1 MENSIN
7 DLLNTTVGYMSEY
20 LDSLQDR
27 PVFPS
32 PDHLSGLNN
41 LEFMLPENATDPV
54 EVMKLLHDIG
64 SPGTVASAG
73 GRYFGF
79 VIGGTLPSALA
90 ANCLSAAWDQCAG
103 LQVLSPVGEK
113 LEQVAGTWLKQL
125 LGLPDTAGVGFVS
138 GATMGNFTGL
148 ATARHALLK
157 QLGWNVE
164 AKGLF
169 GAPEIQV
176 VVGEEVHVSIL
187 KALSLLGF
195 GSERVVRIPVDGQG
209 RMRVDALDF
218 DELPT
223 IVCLQ
228 AGNVDTGAVDPM
240 KKLISI
246 AKAKK
251 AWVHVDGAFGLWA
264 AASDRYRHLVEGVEM
279 ADSWSVDLHKW
290 LNVPYDSGVVISRFP
305 EYTRAAMSINAAYLP
320 PGTPG
325 PYQLTPGMSR
335 KARGVEAYAALLSLG
350 KSGVASLIEES
361 CRHAAAFANG
371 LRQAGYGILNDVVLN
386 QVLVDFGENTDKII
400 AAIQQDGTCWAGG
413 TQWQGKKAMR
423 ISVSS
428 WATTD
433 EDVRQSLQAMIRVA
447 HSFNNS

>member
-1 MENSIN
+1 M
-7 DLLNTTVGYMSEY
+7 TEY
-20 LDSLQDR
+20 LDSLQHR

-32 PDHLSGLNN
+32 QDQLSELSK
-41 LEFMLPENATDPV
+41 LEFKLPEDSTDPV
-54 EVMKLLHDIG
+54 EVMKLLHSIG
-64 SPGTVASAG
+64 SPGTVATAG

-113 LEQVAGTWLKQL
+113 LELVAGNWLKQL

-148 ATARHALLK
+148 ATARHALLT

-195 GSERVVRIPVDGQG
+195 GSERVVRIPVDDQG

-218 DELPT
+218 DEGPT

-240 KKLISI
+240 KKLITI
-246 AKAKK
+246 AKAKN

-264 AASDRYRHLVEGVEM
+264 AASGQYRNLVQGVEM

-305 EYTRAAMSINAAYLP
+305 EFTRAAMSINAAYLP

-350 KSGVASLIEES
+350 KSGVASLIEDS
-361 CRHAAAFANG
+361 CRHAVAFAEG
-371 LRQAGYGILNDVVLN
+371 LRQAGYRILNDVVLN
-386 QVLVDFGENTDKII
+386 QVLVDFGDSTAEII
-400 AAIQQDGTCWAGG
+400 AALQEDRTCWTAG
-413 TQWQGKKAMR
+413 TKWQGKAAMR

-428 WATTD
+428 WATTN
-433 EDVRQSLQAMIRVA
+433 EDIRKSLEAMIRIA
-447 HSFNNS
+447 HSFDRR